1 MAFLEIKEVTVERKK
16 QRILN
21 EATISAELGDVVGF
35 IGQNGSGKT
44 MLFKAICGFIRLSKG
59 KIKVGEETIGKE
71 VDSFSYRNVD

>member
-44 MLFKAICGFIRLSKG
+44 MLFKAICGFIRL
-59 KIKVGEETIGKE
+59 
-71 VDSFSYRNVD
+71 

>member
-44 MLFKAICGFIRLSKG
+44 MLFKQFVALF
-59 KIKVGEETIGKE
+59 VFQKE
-71 VDSFSYRNVD
+71 RSR